1 MFPVPLLDSQS
12 SLSIPYTSQ
21 REKEEEKAAA
31 ANKNIVSLFIINQSR
46 EQKEKKQSLF
56 PFYDCVHS
64 PLFKNITCT
73 HVSLCITSC
82 NDHQHHSHSQSSVLP
97 HW

>member
-1 MFPVPLLDSQS
+1 MFPVPLLDSSHS

-21 REKEEEKAAA
+21 REKKEKAAA

-64 PLFKNITCT
+64 PLFKNIT
-73 HVSLCITSC
+73 
-82 NDHQHHSHSQSSVLP
+82 
-97 HW
+97 